1 MVQQVVQIEPAELAP
16 VSQKMYGALAG
27 VPLAPEGDMC
37 SQLQQWEADDLVPEV
52 ESFHLWYHDLPN
64 SLEIGLREPNQDPL
78 ASAVTA
84 S

>member
-1 MVQQVVQIEPAELAP
+1 
-16 VSQKMYGALAG
+16 
-27 VPLAPEGDMC
+27 MC